1 MSDANIQNNPRAAAL
16 SMIGAMAIIGTIDN
30 FIAVIARDIGLW
42 QFQILRAALA
52 LPMLWGAVLLGFGQM
67 LPKNWMAVFVRSA
80 LLATAM
86 VFYFGALA
94 FLPISQALAGLLTA
108 PIFVVVITA
117 LFRGV
122 SVGPTRYAA
131 VIIGFAGTMLVL
143 DVSPMALEWTVIMP
157 VIGGVFYALA
167 AIVTRDYCQDESPI
181 AMLAMLMVFQMI
193 IGAVALA
200 VLVQMDPM
208 VPAGRDGFLV
218 RGWIWDLAQVWPF
231 LLIQAAGSLIGV
243 GLIIRA
249 YQQGEASYVAIIEYC
264 VFVFGPG
271 AAWIMFGDTITLIQG
286 VGIVMIVAAGGLIV
300 RRI

>member
-1 MSDANIQNNPRAAAL
+1 MSDVKNQNNPRAAAL

-52 LPMLWGAVLLGFGQM
+52 LPMLWGTVLLGFGQM
-67 LPKNWMAVFVRSA
+67 LPNSWMAVFVRSA
-80 LLATAM
+80 LLAIAM

-108 PIFVVVITA
+108 PIFVLIITA

-122 SVGPTRYAA
+122 TVGPTRYVA

-157 VIGGVFYALA
+157 VVGGIFYALA
-167 AIVTRDYCQDESPI
+167 AIVTRDHCQDESPI
-181 AMLAMLMVFQMI
+181 ALLAMLMVFQMV
-193 IGAVALA
+193 IGGMALT
-200 VLVQMDPM
+200 VLAQMDPV
-208 VPAGRDGFLV
+208 VPAGTEGFLV
-218 RGWIWDLAQVWPF
+218 RGWIWDFAQVWPL

-271 AAWIMFGDTITLIQG
+271 AAWVMFGDRITLTQG
-286 VGIVMIVAAGGLIV
+286 VGIIMIVAAGGLIV
-300 RRI
+300 RKI